1 MKISKGKVTAIIG
14 ANGAE
19 KTTFLESI
27 CGIRKNNGI
36 MFMDGVP
43 YTCKKR
49 VGKIF
54 MVMQDANHQLFT
66 ESVLDEVLISQPS
79 EKEEE
84 ARKLFQMLDWKI
96 IITDTQCRFPV
107 GKNRGLPW
115 HVPLPQNCQFFF

>member
-1 MKISKGKVTAIIG
+1 
-14 ANGAE
+14 
-19 KTTFLESI
+19 
-27 CGIRKNNGI
+27 
-36 MFMDGVP
+36 
-43 YTCKKR
+43 
-49 VGKIF
+49 
-54 MVMQDANHQLFT
+54 MVMQDVNHQLFT

-84 ARKLFQMLDWKI
+84 AKKLFQMLDWKI